1 MKTLYLSDLD
11 GTLLRDEQKTSE
23 FTNRTLNELIE
34 KGLCFSFATA
44 RSIETASRAVE
55 GIKLKQPVI
64 VHNGAFLVDA
74 QTHAPI
80 HSVRFTEEEER
91 IIFSAFQGA
100 GLFPITYAVIDGRT
114 RFSFIKEKSGRAQW
128 EFILS
133 RIDDEREREIFTEE
147 EALEG
152 EVFYFSAID
161 DEEKLLPVYEA
172 LKNTFRCFFYRDIY
186 SGEQWLEVLHKDAS
200 KASAAILLKKMLGC
214 DKMICFGDEIN
225 DIPMFE
231 IADECYAVENAA
243 PELKRIATGIILSN
257 DEDGV
262 AKWLLQ
268 HAKLEEERR

>member
-11 GTLLRDEQKTSE
+11 GTLLRDDQKTSE
-23 FTNRTLNELIE
+23 FTNRTLNALIE
-34 KGLCFSFATA
+34 RGLCFSFATA

-55 GIKLKQPVI
+55 GLCLQQPAI
-64 VHNGAFLVDA
+64 VHNGAFLVNA

-80 HSVRFTEEEER
+80 HSVRFTEAEEEAV
-91 IIFSAFQGA
+91 FSAFRSA

-114 RFSFIKEKSGRAQW
+114 RFSFIREKSSRAQW

-133 RIDDEREREIFTEE
+133 RIEDEREREIFTEE
-147 EALEG
+147 EALSG

-161 DEEKLLPVYEA
+161 EEEKLRPVYEA
-172 LKNTFRCFFYRDIY
+172 LREKFRCFFYRDIY

-200 KASAAILLKKMLGC
+200 KASAALVLKKMLGC
-214 DKMICFGDEIN
+214 DKIVCFGDEIN
-225 DIPMFE
+225 DIPMFR

-243 PELKRIATGIILSN
+243 PELKKLATGVILSN

-268 HAKLEEERR
+268 NAKL